1 MAITNKDFDVAVR
14 LLSGGTNEAIYNDI
28 GLPSIMV
35 RKDKKLISEVI
46 SGGSGSVFPAFRID
60 GVEIPAF
67 YISKFQNIVHKGRAY
82 SLPMQ
87 DPTASSVAT
96 ADRGA
101 APSNS
106 VNFDNCKIWCEANGP
121 GFHLPT
127 IAEYAF
133 IALES
138 RNRGTMPRGNN
149 NYGKDH
155 SAAWEQGI
163 PTYILSDGRIGRV
176 ATGSGPVSWSDNWQE
191 DGIWDLNGNVYE
203 WQGGYRTVDGEI
215 QIIPDNNAAKQ
226 ISQSSSSSLW
236 KAILP
241 DGTLVDPGTPGT
253 LKWDYSDPVP
263 PGGTSSYGFRLNTQ
277 LVNEADNNDAYGSN
291 SFAALTAAEGV
302 NVPEILKVLALMP
315 ADSGSHGGDSVYMR
329 NKGER
334 LVYRGGSWYNPS
346 YAGVFSAYGGT
357 PRSYASTNIGFR
369 SAYVDLQSE

>member
-1 MAITNKDFDVAVR
+1 MAITNRDFDVAVR
-14 LLSGGTNEAIYNDI
+14 LLSGGTNEAIYNDV

-35 RKDKKLISEVI
+35 RKDKKLISAVI
-46 SGGSGSVFPAFRID
+46 SGGSDSVFPTFRID
-60 GVEIPAF
+60 GVEIPSF
-67 YISKFQNIVHKGRAY
+67 YMSKFQNIVYKGRAY

-96 ADRGA
+96 EDRGT

-133 IALES
+133 IALEA

-155 SAAWEQGI
+155 SAAWKKGI
-163 PTYILSDGRIGRV
+163 PTYEYDSGGSHYIGRV

-203 WQGGYRTVDGEI
+203 WQAAYRTVDGEI

-226 ISQSSSSSLW
+226 VDQSANSTLW

-241 DGTLVDPGTPGT
+241 DGSLVDPGTPGT
-253 LKWDYSDPVP
+253 LKWDYTADP
-263 PGGTSSYGFRLNTQ
+263 GTVDAGKPFRLNTV
-277 LVNEADNNDAYGSN
+277 LEFPASNDAPYGSQAFH
-291 SFAALTAAEGV
+291 SLTAANGV
-302 NVPEILKVLALMP
+302 NVPEILKALALFP
-315 ADSGSHGGDSVYMR
+315 ADSGDHGGDYFYMR
-329 NKGER
+329 NRGER
-334 LVYRGGSWYNPS
+334 LAFRGGSWGGTSN
-346 YAGVFSAYGGT
+346 AGVFDVSGSSFRSNAGT
-357 PRSYASTNIGFR
+357 ILGFR
-369 SAYVDLQSE
+369 SAYIPGI